1 MRMRTQTWAGHRK
14 RRSDEEGREG
24 GREGGRERERVML
37 DGWTGRYR
45 TLYICMYLHYKASWE
60 CVECIVEGLSIC
72 AYICVSVSVP

>member
-1 MRMRTQTWAGHRK
+1 
-14 RRSDEEGREG
+14 
-24 GREGGRERERVML
+24 ML

-45 TLYICMYLHYKASWE
+45 TLYICMYLCYKASWG